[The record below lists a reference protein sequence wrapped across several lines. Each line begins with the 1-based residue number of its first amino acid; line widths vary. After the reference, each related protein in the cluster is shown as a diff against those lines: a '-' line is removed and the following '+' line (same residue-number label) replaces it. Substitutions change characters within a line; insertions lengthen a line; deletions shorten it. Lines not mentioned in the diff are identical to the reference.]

1 MKENKKENKNNK
13 LEFNTYC
20 IFAEEKQNIDETIG
34 LIFRDYIRKSLL
46 SGSKASEQQMPQASL
61 GQTKVD

>member
-1 MKENKKENKNNK
+1 MNKDKKEIKKDK

-20 IFAEEKQNIDETIG
+20 IFAEEKQNIDEVMG
-34 LIFRDYIRKSLL
+34 LIFKDYIRKSLL
-46 SGSKASEQQMPQASL
+46 SKSKAYEQQMPQASL